1 MTLDALG
8 YIAATLTTV
17 AFVPQ
22 AVKTIRSR
30 DTRSISLSMYATFTV
45 GLVLWFLYGV
55 VLGSRPI
62 ILANSITFALAATIL
77 ALKLR
82 HG

>member
-1 MTLDALG
+1 MSGEWLG
-8 YIAATLTTV
+8 YAAATLTT
-17 AFVPQ
+17 ASFVPQ

-30 DTRSISLSMYATFTV
+30 DTGGISLSMYVVFTIGV
-45 GLVLWFLYGV
+45 GFWFCYGLVLHSW
-55 VLGSRPI
+55 PMI
-62 ILANSITFALAATIL
+62 AANAITFLLAATIF